1 MTEPPSHYVPAEEST
16 EGPMHP
22 YLYHHWQN
30 LDMPCRNMGTAYDPE
45 IIINEKKKKKSLED
59 FTFSE
64 QETLLFYNHSL
75 LLSLHCCTLLIS

>member
-16 EGPMHP
+16 EGSMHP